1 VAVSLTSAT
10 DVKYVP
16 GVGPQRARILAAH
29 GIHTVGD
36 LLAYLP
42 FRYEDRIRFSR
53 VSEVRPGGV
62 YTVQGVVAG
71 AGLARFTRGRGAIFH
86 LLVRDETGTLPCKF
100 FHGGYLDKRFREKQ
114 RIIVHGAAEMDPYR
128 PGRMEMVN
136 PQFELL
142 GNETTDTT
150 EAGRIVPIYEA
161 IGSISSRMLR
171 RVIYAALESLASSP
185 ADPLPPDILARY
197 SFPSRRD
204 ALRFAHFPPPDVALE
219 KLNEFRSLAHLRL
232 IFEEFFLY
240 QLSLALRRQ
249 AAGRQPGIAFRV
261 RETRIREALKRVLP
275 FKPTAAQK
283 RVLAEIAGDLERPAP
298 MHRLL
303 QGDVGSGKTI
313 VALEA
318 ATIVIENGY
327 QVALMAPTEILAV
340 QHFLSAR
347 KVFAKAGYQVELVVS
362 GLRRGGK
369 RAAMERVRSGAA
381 QLVVGTHA
389 LLEDPVAFARL
400 GLVIVDEQ
408 HRFGVLQRKRLAEK
422 GASPDVLVMTA
433 TPIPRTLSLTLYGDL
448 DISVID
454 EMPPGRRSID
464 TRWFAPESIAGV
476 WEFLRREVTAGRQG
490 YVVYPVIEQS
500 KSAEAQRSL
509 KAAMVEY
516 ERLQKA
522 VFPKLRVGLLHGR
535 MRSEEKE
542 NVMEAFRNGDLQ
554 ILVSTTIIEVGVDV
568 PNATVMVIEHA
579 ERFGLSQL
587 HQLRGRIGRG
597 GEKST
602 CILVAPKT
610 PDSKT
615 AGSEARQRLETM
627 VATQDGFAIADADLK
642 LRGPGEL
649 FGTRQ
654 HGAMG
659 LHLANPLRD
668 HELLE
673 AARREAFA
681 LVERP
686 PEDEARKR
694 LFGALDPQWQ
704 RRYQLASVG

>member
-1 VAVSLTSAT
+1 MIYKVAVPLTSAT

-16 GVGPQRARILAAH
+16 GVGPQRARVLASR
-29 GIHTVGD
+29 GIHAVGD

-42 FRYEDRIRFSR
+42 FRYEDRIRFSH

-71 AGLARFTRGRGAIFH
+71 AGLARFTRGRGAIYH

-100 FHGGYLDKRFREKQ
+100 FHGSYLEGRFRSGQ
-114 RIIVHGAAEMDPYR
+114 RIVVHGAAELDPYR
-128 PGRMEMVN
+128 AGRIEMIN

-142 GNETTDTT
+142 GTEPADST

-161 IGSISSRMLR
+161 IGAISSRMLR
-171 RVIYAALESLASSP
+171 RSIYFALENLASPP
-185 ADPLPPDILARY
+185 ADPLPPDLLARY

-204 ALRFAHFPPPDVALE
+204 ALRFAHFPPPNVSLD
-219 KLNEFRSLAHLRL
+219 KLNSFRSPAHLRL
-232 IFEEFFLY
+232 IFEELFLY

-249 AAGRQPGIAFRV
+249 AAGRQAGIAFRV
-261 RETRIREALKRVLP
+261 REPRIREALKRVLP

-283 RVLAEIAGDLERPAP
+283 RVLAEIVADLERPAP

-318 ATIVIENGY
+318 AAIVIENGY

-347 KVFAKAGYQVELVVS
+347 RIFARAGYAVELVVS
-362 GLRRGGK
+362 GLRLAEK
-369 RAAMERVRSGAA
+369 RAAMERVRTGAA

-389 LLEDPVAFARL
+389 LIEDPVAFSRL

-422 GASPDVLVMTA
+422 GATPDVLVMTA

-454 EMPPGRRSID
+454 EMPPGRRPIE
-464 TRWFAPESIAGV
+464 TRWFAPESLPGV
-476 WEFLRREVTAGRQG
+476 WEFLRREVAAGRQG

-500 KSAEAQRSL
+500 KSAAAQRSL
-509 KAAMVEY
+509 KAAIVEY
-516 ERLQKA
+516 ERLQKS
-522 VFPKLRVGLLHGR
+522 VFPQLKLGLLHGR
-535 MRSEEKE
+535 MRSDEKE
-542 NVMEAFRNGDLQ
+542 KVMEGFRRGEVR
-554 ILVSTTIIEVGVDV
+554 ILVSTTVIEVGVDV
-568 PNATVMVIEHA
+568 PNATVMVVEHA

-597 GEKST
+597 GEKSA
-602 CILVAPKT
+602 CILVAPK
-610 PDSKT
+610 SES
-615 AGSEARQRLETM
+615 GEARQRLETM
-627 VATQDGFAIADADLK
+627 VATNDGFAIAEADLK
-642 LRGPGEL
+642 LRGPGEF

-654 HGAMG
+654 HGAVG
-659 LHLANPLRD
+659 LHVANPLRD

-686 PEDEARKR
+686 QEDEARRR